1 MSHETHRRGWLTGA
15 LALTGGLMLSA
26 CNKITESPKGAAV
39 LKSAEGLTR
48 RAQRV
53 VMGDRKSLAR
63 EFAPADIS
71 PDFKANGSTNPQDAD
86 YVAHAAKNFADYR
99 LVVDG
104 LVEHPLSLS
113 LADLRKMPARAQI
126 TRHDCV
132 EGWSS
137 IGKWT
142 GARLAAILDQA
153 KLKPNARY
161 IVLHCADTLEE
172 TLDGT
177 GQYYESIDLIDAYH
191 PQTILAYDMNDRPLP
206 VPHGAPLRLRV
217 ERQLG
222 YKQAKYVM
230 RLEAVDDF
238 AHIGRGNGGFW
249 EDRGYEW
256 YAGI

>member
-1 MSHETHRRGWLTGA
+1 MTAFPHRRGWLQAAGASLGA
-15 LALTGGLMLSA
+15 LWLSA
-26 CNKITESPKGAAV
+26 CDKLTENPKSAAV

-53 VMGDRKSLAR
+53 VTDRKALAR
-63 EFAPADIS
+63 EFTAADIS
-71 PDFKANGSTNPQDAD
+71 PDFRANGSTNPQDAD
-86 YVAHAAKNFADYR
+86 YVAHAAKGFADWR
-99 LVVDG
+99 LVIDG
-104 LVEHPLSLS
+104 LVEHPQSLS
-113 LADLRKMPARAQI
+113 LADLRAAPSRTQI

-137 IGKWT
+137 IGKWK
-142 GARLAAILDQA
+142 GARLAMLLDRA

-161 IVLHCADTLEE
+161 IVLYCADMLEP

-191 PQTILAYDMNDRPLP
+191 PQTILAYDMNDQPLP
-206 VPHGAPLRLRV
+206 IPHGAPIRLRV

-222 YKQAKYVM
+222 YKQAKYVT
-230 RLEAVDDF
+230 RLEAVADF
-238 AHIGRGNGGFW
+238 AHISRGNGGFW